1 MATLYTGNTSCG
13 TYTYCRVRVDY
24 DYSTLKATAKLLHS
38 RTNTWTGSE
47 YADGCVFTFGG
58 VSTGSFYASTGG
70 LGRHTDYQIASVTF
84 SFSAAGGTYSGST
97 SGYNAPYK
105 FSGSVTI
112 PARTYTITYN
122 ANGGTGAPGNQTKTH
137 GTNLTLSSTKP
148 TKANTTATGYKV
160 TFNGN
165 GGTASKA
172 DATATD
178 TTSYTF
184 ANWKDAAG
192 TTYNAGGSY
201 TKNQADT
208 LTAQW
213 TSSTSKGSVT
223 AATATKSST
232 TSTRKVTFNAN
243 GGSCSTASTNSTA
256 TVTYSCNGWYT
267 ATSGGTKRAGSG
279 ASFTPS
285 ATETLYAQY
294 SSTTGTFSA
303 VSLPAASK
311 ASVTNTRTVTFD
323 AQGGECSITSLASSS
338 TTSYTH
344 TGWFTAA
351 SGGTKRGAAGGSY
364 TPSAAET
371 IYAQFSSS
379 STDYPAITLP
389 TPTRNKYLF
398 KGWSTDPNATTGMM
412 GTYIP
417 TGTETLYA
425 IWELNIKGNVYL
437 KVNGEWKLASKIAY
451 KSNWGSGS
459 GTIEDLT
466 VELDDYEN
474 ALDGQETIIESIVQ
488 ALQNKGSEVNAKE
501 YMAGFFNDTIETFSN
516 EYITYTHSYCICN
529 KNNLKKIVL
538 NGVTSLSNYAISS
551 CSALHTVEL
560 GSVTSIGTG
569 SFNGCRALAT
579 LIIRT
584 PSVCSLANINSIS
597 PTLIASGTGYIY
609 VPDNLVNSYKTATNW
624 SDYANQI
631 KGISELEG

>member
-47 YADGCVFTFGG
+47 HADGCIFTFGG
-58 VSTGSFYASTGG
+58 ASTGSIYISTGG
-70 LGRHTDYQIASVTF
+70 LGKHTDKQIASVTF

-105 FSGSVTI
+105 FSGSVKI
-112 PARTYTITYN
+112 PARTYTISYN

-172 DATATD
+172 DATATN
-178 TTSYTF
+178 TTTYTF
-184 ANWKDAAG
+184 ANWKDGAG

-213 TSSTSKGSVT
+213 NSSTAKGSVT
-223 AATATKSST
+223 AATATKSNT

-243 GGSCSTASTNSTA
+243 GGSCSTASANSTA

-294 SSTTGTFSA
+294 SSSTGTFSA
-303 VSLPAASK
+303 VTLPSASK
-311 ASVTNTRTVTFD
+311 ASATNTRTVTFD
-323 AQGGECSITSLASSS
+323 AKGGDCSVTSLSSSS

-351 SGGTKRGAAGGSY
+351 SGGTKRGVSGGTY
-364 TPSAAET
+364 TPTAAET
-371 IYAQFSSS
+371 LYAQFSSS
-379 STDYPAITLP
+379 STAYPAITLP

-398 KGWSTDPNATTGMM
+398 KGWSTDPNATTGII
-412 GTYIP
+412 GSYIP

-466 VELDDYEN
+466 VELDGYAS
-474 ALDGQETIIESIVQ
+474 ALDTQETTIDDILAVL
-488 ALQNKGSEVNAKE
+488 ATKGAGDSEE
-501 YMAGFFNDTIETFSN
+501 WIL
-516 EYITYTHSYCICN
+516 TYED
-529 KNNLKKIVL
+529 
-538 NGVTSLSNYAISS
+538 G
-551 CSALHTVEL
+551 TVE
-560 GSVTSIGTG
+560 
-569 SFNGCRALAT
+569 N
-579 LIIRT
+579 IRVVV
-584 PSVCSLANINSIS
+584 S
-597 PTLIASGTGYIY
+597 
-609 VPDNLVNSYKTATNW
+609 
-624 SDYANQI
+624 
-631 KGISELEG
+631 